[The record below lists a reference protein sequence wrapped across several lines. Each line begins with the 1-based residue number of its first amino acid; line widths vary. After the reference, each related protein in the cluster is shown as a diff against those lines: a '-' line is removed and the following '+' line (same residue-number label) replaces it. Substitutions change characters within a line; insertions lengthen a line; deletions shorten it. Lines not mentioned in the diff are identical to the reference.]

1 MEMYISYNL
10 ESTAR
15 VEEKATVTDRKVYLR
30 HIPKQGSIEITD
42 FWGDP
47 AGIIE
52 TTNREPAKNRFFC
65 DYALDSL
72 YRDANR
78 TLIFNSFNEG
88 DMLTFTYT
96 AIGTVITADDMN
108 ELKAHLEN
116 SALHGNGAFFSNNT
130 NKMIAV
136 GSMDNQRHDDLFWE
150 GSELA
155 AIDAAFT
162 QEVGRAPNPGDI
174 VQFYLPGN
182 DVLNILRTQS
192 KWWNLDPFTNG
203 QPDWLDINPFLTAY
217 DRQKLDALP
226 ATDRGFFNL
235 IGTFS
240 DNQEPKGILSGF
252 RNPYFNPETYEPD
265 DYRDPPKNGDL
276 VICGGDFFFFDD
288 QTEYPNLT
296 FGQMIHGNFYFAN
309 DVREG
314 FRGKCWR
321 RLFWRT
327 GSFQGDKVYT
337 ARYNSNFNYESQ
349 LFPGDIYFDGFKL
362 YFKTETNTILIG
374 STENSHLKA
383 QRDELSSLNQQI
395 NDLRKQLAADRKLL
409 DYLHLQL
416 DSELGDD

>member
-1 MEMYISYNL
+1 METYHPFNPK
-10 ESTAR
+10 STIL
-15 VEEKATVTDRKVYLR
+15 VEESFTIEDAQVTLR
-30 HIPKQGSIEITD
+30 HVPKKNSIHIDGFTETD
-42 FWGDP
+42 YP
-47 AGIIE
+47 
-52 TTNREPAKNRFFC
+52 TPEPNQFFC
-65 DYALDSL
+65 DYADD
-72 YRDANR
+72 YRFSSR
-78 TLIFNSFNEG
+78 ILVFNPQNDNQEINVS
-88 DMLTFTYT
+88 YI
-96 AIGTVITADDMN
+96 AVGTVITSNDMN
-108 ELKAHLEN
+108 EIKAHLEN
-116 SALHGNGAFFSNNT
+116 SSIHGGGGSRAFFVNNT

-136 GSMDNQRHDDLFWE
+136 GSMDNRRHDDLFWE

-182 DVLNILRTQS
+182 DVLNILRTQN